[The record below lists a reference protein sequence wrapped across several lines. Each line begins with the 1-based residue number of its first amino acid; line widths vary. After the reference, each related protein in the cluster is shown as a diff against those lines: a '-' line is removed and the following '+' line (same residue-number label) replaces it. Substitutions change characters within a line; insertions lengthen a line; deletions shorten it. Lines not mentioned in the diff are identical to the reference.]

1 MGVPADSVDALLQS
15 WRQRRP
21 DLDFAPVGIVSRLA
35 RVRRHVAAEL
45 GRIYARHG
53 LTAPTF
59 AVLVTLAR
67 IDDGT
72 GVSQR
77 QLMDELGLTSGTVSV
92 RMDRLVAEG
101 LVERGPDPA
110 SRRTTRI
117 RLTARGRALFERVV
131 PEHLAAERRLLAAL
145 SADEAATLA
154 GLLRKLLVELEGSE
168 PAAEAPLR
176 LGVRVAP
183 AHVAM
188 ELRAS
193 VGLDPVPALLVR
205 AVQDDGPAASAGLRE
220 GDVLV
225 RAGEHPLHAIGSLYA
240 ALAEAADSREVEL
253 LVLRGDD
260 ERAVTL
266 QLVGDERIDGSL
278 AASPGRWPR
287 GHHVV

>member
-15 WRQRRP
+15 WRERRP
-21 DLDFAPVGIVSRLA
+21 DLDFAPVAIVSRLA
-35 RVRRHVAAEL
+35 RVRGHVAAEL

-92 RMDRLVAEG
+92 RMDRLVEEG

-176 LGVRVAP
+176 LGLTVAP

-205 AVQDDGPAASAGLRE
+205 AVQEDGPGASAGLRE

-225 RAGEHPLHAIGSLYA
+225 RAGEHRLHGIGSLYA
-240 ALAEAADSREVEL
+240 ALADAAESREVEL
-253 LVLRGDD
+253 LVLRGAD

-266 QLVGDERIDGSL
+266 QLAGHEQIDGSL

-287 GHHVV
+287 GYHVV